1 VKLKGNI
8 MKKIMLTTVL
18 SLGLATPLWVSAH
31 TTTPEQR
38 IKEAGFILPEPTK
51 PIANYVTWR
60 RSGNTLYLS
69 GHGACGGKSVIGKLG
84 DKLNVDD
91 GYEAAQRVGL
101 CALATIKSAVG
112 DLSKVKQVIKIT
124 GMVNATP
131 SFSDHPKVIN
141 GFSDL
146 FVTAFG
152 DDGKGA
158 RAAVGMNS
166 LPGNMSVEISA
177 IIELKE

>member
-1 VKLKGNI
+1 MNKFL
-8 MKKIMLTTVL
+8 LTTLL
-18 SLGLATPLWVSAH
+18 SFGLI
-31 TTTPEQR
+31 TTLPTFAKSTPEQR
-38 IKEAGFILPEPTK
+38 IKEAGLTLPKPVN

-60 RSGNTLYLS
+60 RAGNTLYLS
-69 GHGACGGKSVIGKLG
+69 GHGACEGKSVLGKVG
-84 DKLNVDD
+84 DDLNIEQ
-91 GYEAAQRVGL
+91 GYQAAQLVGL
-101 CALATIKSAVG
+101 CALATIKFAAG
-112 DLSKVKQVIKIT
+112 DLSNVKQVLKIT

-131 SFSDHPKVIN
+131 TFTGHSKVIN

-152 DDGKGA
+152 DDGKAA
-158 RAAVGMNS
+158 REAVGMSS

>member
-1 VKLKGNI
+1 
-8 MKKIMLTTVL
+8 MKKCVVTSVL
-18 SLGLATPLWVSAH
+18 SFALATPLWVSAQAI
-31 TTTPEQR
+31 TPEQR
-38 IKEAGFILPEPTK
+38 IKEAGFILPEPVN

-69 GHGACGGKSVIGKLG
+69 GHGACEGKSVIGKIG
-84 DKLNVDD
+84 DKLNINE
-91 GYEAAQRVGL
+91 GYEASQRVGL

-112 DLSKVKQVIKIT
+112 DLSKVKQVLKIT

-131 SFSDHPKVIN
+131 SFSEHSAVIN

-152 DDGKGA
+152 DQGKGA

-177 IIELKE
+177 IIEIKD